1 MTEHVHTYTYTH
13 SDIHVQAD
21 THIHLCLYMLLQRYF
36 SVVKKKNTNLEKQ
49 NLCLSILL
57 IIAVKTKAATW
68 AGSKMFFLHAD
79 CDKSNYLTELV

>member
-1 MTEHVHTYTYTH
+1 MLVHALAK
-13 SDIHVQAD
+13 VF
-21 THIHLCLYMLLQRYF
+21 LC
-36 SVVKKKNTNLEKQ
+36 VVKKKNTNLEKQ